1 VISDP
6 TNPGSPTH
14 FYITEDGKIPTLF
27 DVNNA
32 PAVTTQQGAIEDWII
47 ENRFTEIHAFHIH
60 QLHFLL
66 LEKNGVPVADDER
79 QLLDGVQIPYWSGR
93 GPYPSVK
100 LRMDFHGPYA
110 GTFVYHCHILQHED
124 NGMMAIIL
132 VLPQAEKNKLPH

>member
-1 VISDP
+1 VISEP

-66 LEKNGVPVADDER
+66 LEKMAYR
-79 QLLDGVQIPYWSGR
+79 
-93 GPYPSVK
+93 
-100 LRMDFHGPYA
+100 LRMTSDNYWTEFKFLTGPA
-110 GTFVYHCHILQHED
+110 GAPIRV
-124 NGMMAIIL
+124 
-132 VLPQAEKNKLPH
+132 